1 MFSRI
6 ETVIPEAAFSRL
18 LTSSAFI
25 FDVDRTLAE
34 PHKEIEPEMVREL
47 EKLRVPAGVAT
58 ARTLSE
64 LEESL
69 PQGKDLRQV
78 FRGDILLEDGG
89 ALVRGGQPLE
99 KPLRVEALVSASELG
114 AITLFRELL
123 VREFRD
129 LGRADGFGRL
139 GDVVNPL
146 VKFPPYRDFLTS
158 ITLWEKGPVG
168 DPAFA
173 RVYRWCSERLVE
185 LSLQDT
191 LTLTEVGDGTLRVTV
206 PGVHKG
212 SGIEEL
218 ARRKRLDIP
227 CMAYFGDGHNDVSA
241 AATVKAHGGIVIA
254 VGSSTPALVS
264 LADYVT
270 RGEGPGAVFRILER
284 LNRATP
290 H

>member
-1 MFSRI
+1 VLSRI

-18 LTSSAFI
+18 SSASAFI

-34 PHKEIEPEMVREL
+34 PHKEIGPDIVREL
-47 EKLRVPAGVAT
+47 EMLRVPAGVAT

-69 PQGKDLRQV
+69 PQGKSLQHV

-89 ALVRGGQPLE
+89 VLVPCQQPLDT
-99 KPLRVEALVSASELG
+99 PLRVEALVSVSELG
-114 AITLFRELL
+114 AIAAFRELL
-123 VREFRD
+123 VREFHD

-139 GDVVNPL
+139 GDVSEPL

-173 RVYRWCSERLVE
+173 RVYRWCAERLVD

-218 ARRKRLDIP
+218 ARRKRLDVGH
-227 CMAYFGDGHNDVSA
+227 MAYFGDGHNDVSA
-241 AATVKAHGGIVIA
+241 AATVKAHGGIVVA

-270 RGEGPGAVFRILER
+270 REEGPGAVHKILER
-284 LNRATP
+284 LNRASR
-290 H
+290 